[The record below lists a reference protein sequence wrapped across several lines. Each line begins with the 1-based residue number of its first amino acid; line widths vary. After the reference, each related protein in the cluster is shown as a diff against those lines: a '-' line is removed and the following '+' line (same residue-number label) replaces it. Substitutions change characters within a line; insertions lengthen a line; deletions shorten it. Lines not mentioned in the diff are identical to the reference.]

1 MSQDKIFYNMQNKTI
16 ESIKVTLEHY
26 ELRTIISE
34 LAIKQIEEAIN
45 DLNES
50 VTNVVKTNKEI

>member
-45 DLNES
+45 ELNES
-50 VTNVVKTNKEI
+50 VANVVKTNKEI